1 MTTHA
6 NSRLTHC
13 TLALAL
19 VGAMSLAGAII
30 GNSWAKGS
38 RHEAAAATGSPGIDI
53 TTAFMLAGVLK

>member
-1 MTTHA
+1 MTSHT

-19 VGAMSLAGAII
+19 VGALSLAGAIV

-38 RHEAAAATGSPGIDI
+38 RHEAGASTGSPGIDI